1 VVKSGNSCEDMLAV
15 GGLKLEREAELGV
28 RFSGKGKTE
37 GGRWLEGRGWLLVK
51 GEMVTDGVRGL
62 RARGR

>member
-1 VVKSGNSCEDMLAV
+1 MLAV

-37 GGRWLEGRGWLLVK
+37 GRRWLEGRGWLLVVK